1 MATDRPRRIVL
12 FTYDEGQTLDV
23 TGPHEVFSAA
33 NEQVVG
39 AGRPR
44 PYDVTV
50 TAPRAGRVRMRSGL
64 SLNADSAWRDLKGP
78 IDTLVVAGGDCSAL
92 LGDRGLLAWIRRVAR
107 HARRTTSVCT
117 GAFLLAEAGLL
128 DGRRATT
135 HWAWTDLLRQRYP
148 QVTVDADAL
157 FVSDGRIHT
166 SAGVTAGMDLAL
178 ALVEADLG
186 RSVALDV
193 ARGLVLFLKRPGGQ
207 SQFSAHLAAQ
217 RADRGP
223 LGDVPEW
230 IVEHLDG
237 DLSVEALAERAHMSP
252 RNFARVFTRE
262 LGVTPAKFVERA
274 RVEQARR
281 ALEDGELPL
290 SSVAEAAG
298 FGSLERMRRTF
309 HRHLRVVPQAYRNRF
324 KAALAANG

>member
-1 MATDRPRRIVL
+1 
-12 FTYDEGQTLDV
+12 
-23 TGPHEVFSAA
+23 VFSAA
-33 NEQVVG
+33 TERALD
-39 AGRPR
+39 AGVPR
-44 PYDVTV
+44 PYTVTV
-50 TAPRAGRVRMRSGL
+50 VAPRAGRVRMRSGL
-64 SLNADSAWRDLKGP
+64 SLVADAAWRDVRGP
-78 IDTLVVAGGDCSAL
+78 IDTLVVAGGDCRSL
-92 LGDRGLLAWIRRVAR
+92 MDDRALLAWIRRAAR

-135 HWAWTDLLRQRYP
+135 HWGWTDELRRRYP
-148 QVTVDADAL
+148 AINVDPDAL
-157 FVSDGRIHT
+157 FVSDGAIHT

-186 RSVALDV
+186 RAMALDV

-217 RADRGP
+217 RAGRGP

-230 IVEHLDG
+230 IVQHLEA
-237 DLSVEALAERAHMSP
+237 DLSVEALAARAGMSP
-252 RNFARVFTRE
+252 RNFARVFVRE

-274 RVEQARR
+274 RVELARR

-290 SSVAEAAG
+290 ASVAATAG
-298 FGSLERMRRTF
+298 FGTLERMRRTF

-324 KAALAANG
+324 KAALAATG

>member
-1 MATDRPRRIVL
+1 
-12 FTYDEGQTLDV
+12 
-23 TGPHEVFSAA
+23 
-33 NEQVVG
+33 
-39 AGRPR
+39 
-44 PYDVTV
+44 
-50 TAPRAGRVRMRSGL
+50 MRSGL
-64 SLNADSAWRDLKGP
+64 SLVADAAWRDVKGP
-78 IDTLVVAGGDCSAL
+78 IDTLVVAGGDCRAL
-92 LGDRGLLAWIRRVAR
+92 MEDRALLAWIRRVAR

-135 HWAWTDLLRQRYP
+135 HWGWVDELRRRYP
-148 QVTVDADAL
+148 AVAVDPDAL
-157 FVSDGRIHT
+157 FVSDGAIHT

-186 RSVALDV
+186 RSLALDV

-230 IVEHLDG
+230 IVQHLDG
-237 DLSVEALAERAHMSP
+237 DLSVETLAARAAMSP
-252 RNFARVFTRE
+252 RNFARVFARE

-274 RVEQARR
+274 RIEQARR

-290 SSVAEAAG
+290 ASVAEAAG

-324 KAALAANG
+324 KAALVVAD